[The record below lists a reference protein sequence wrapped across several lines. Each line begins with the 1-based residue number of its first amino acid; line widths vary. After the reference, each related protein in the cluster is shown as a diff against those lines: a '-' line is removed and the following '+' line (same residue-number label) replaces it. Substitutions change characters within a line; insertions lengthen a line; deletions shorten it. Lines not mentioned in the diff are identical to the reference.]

1 MRAYRDIEV
10 SEADI
15 HLWQQCNPVVTEA
28 LVQLTWG
35 GPQVIYN
42 GGLQQDRVRY
52 YYYYYYYYYYAGR
65 RRPGLPAS
73 VAALVSSID
82 PQATVV
88 DLVNLDPEHDRTVI
102 VQAGAFAEHTLQAVR
117 YTACPDRSWL
127 GGLYDYGH
135 REPSVT
141 EHHAEVR
148 APWLT
153 VRVPA
158 STRVRLTL
166 TLALRTRPPSY
177 TTPFGGDL
185 GLPSQAPAS
194 PTASRVAVP
203 RSVRNRSIHPN
214 GPWCEPRS
222 WF

>member
-1 MRAYRDIEV
+1 VAAVQPGRHRG
-10 SEADI
+10 
-15 HLWQQCNPVVTEA
+15 

-42 GGLQQDRVRY
+42 GGLQQARVRY
-52 YYYYYYYYYYAGR
+52 YDAGR

-135 REPSVT
+135 REPAVS

-148 APWLT
+148 AVADRT
-153 VRVPA
+153 PA
-158 STRVRLTL
+158 RLHL
-166 TLALRTRPPSY
+166 RPPDPHAGPADPAPVVHHAIRRGSWA
-177 TTPFGGDL
+177 PK
-185 GLPSQAPAS
+185 PSPGKS
-194 PTASRVAVP
+194 DSVP
-203 RSVRNRSIHPN
+203 GRWCH
-214 GPWCEPRS
+214 GPSE
-222 WF
+222 